1 MEILRIWEFGLLF
14 EDYIGT
20 RNLTTVPAFQLNT
33 SVHITN
39 VWDLQYQTSTAD
51 SRTPD
56 YPIFL
61 NRFHHFL
68 KTLPGMLD
76 FMHREPAD
84 SSFQSIGMHLRF
96 YTASGDIIRVLD
108 YSPSFVPKNLTSIN
122 MTTQAGKATVSSL
135 LLPNAGWCDVGRRRG
150 AWKRSW
156 CLVHSWNWHA
166 PG

>member
-1 MEILRIWEFGLLF
+1 MAILRIREFGPLF
-14 EDYIGT
+14 EDYTDT

-56 YPIFL
+56 YAIFL
-61 NRFHHFL
+61 IRFHHFL

-96 YTASGDIIRVLD
+96 YTASGGIIRVLD
-108 YSPSFVPKNLTSIN
+108 YSPPFVP
-122 MTTQAGKATVSSL
+122 
-135 LLPNAGWCDVGRRRG
+135 
-150 AWKRSW
+150 
-156 CLVHSWNWHA
+156 
-166 PG
+166 